1 MSGTGPSGGPPDL
14 KRSSRGRADAL
25 AELEAVDGVDVVVG
39 MAVAVDVVV
48 CEYVVVCCAWT
59 VGGDSHIARSAKPRA
74 KTIRATAAIFSAS
87 GVRSAISSP
96 SIGTSRQLV
105 QMSL

>member
-1 MSGTGPSGGPPDL
+1 L

-25 AELEAVDGVDVVVG
+25 AELEAVDGVEEVVG
-39 MAVAVDVVV
+39 VAVDVVV
-48 CEYVVVCCAWT
+48 CEYVVVCCAST
-59 VGGDSHIARSAKPRA
+59 VDGDSHIARSAKPRA
-74 KTIRATAAIFSAS
+74 KTIRATAAIFSAR

-96 SIGTSRQLV
+96 SVGSSRQLV

>member
-25 AELEAVDGVDVVVG
+25 AELEAVDGVEEVVGVAVDVVVG

-48 CEYVVVCCAWT
+48 CEYVVVCCAST
-59 VGGDSHIARSAKPRA
+59 VDGDSHIARSVKPRA
-74 KTIRATAAIFSAS
+74 KTIRATGRSSAQVVS
-87 GVRSAISSP
+87 GLP
-96 SIGTSRQLV
+96 YPPPP
-105 QMSL
+105 